1 MRYYLAPLE
10 EVTGYVFRNLVSEMF
25 GEFDKVFSPFVTPTA
40 TKKIFRTRDLRDV
53 EPENNAGRHLVP
65 QMLTNSPDRF
75 MDGARALWDMGYRE
89 ININLGCPSNT
100 VVAKNRGSGMLRDVA
115 MLDDFLLEIFRR
127 IQENWGDE
135 MSVSAKV
142 RAGIKDPA
150 EFEGIYEVLAR
161 HPFSELIIHPRVQK
175 DFYKNTPHMEAF
187 DMAVQNPSAK
197 LCYNGDI
204 NTLEDL
210 EQFSKH
216 YPEVDRVML
225 GRGVIR
231 NPGFLR
237 EIKGGEIVSMEQR
250 KEFHD
255 RLYGGYLDM
264 LGAEKDVL
272 FKMKEIWF
280 YWQYAFPGKEKMI
293 KTLLRT
299 KKPAEYQDT
308 ARRLFSEVIKKYP
321 VSID

>member
-10 EVTGYVFRNLVSEMF
+10 EVTGYVFRNLVCEMF
-25 GEFDKVFSPFVTPTA
+25 GEFDKVFSPFVTPTL

-53 EPENNAGRHLVP
+53 KPENNTGRHLVP
-65 QMLTNSPDRF
+65 QMLTNNPDRF
-75 MDGARALWDMGYRE
+75 MDGARMLWDLGYRE

-100 VVAKNRGSGMLRDVA
+100 VVAKNRGCGMLRDVA
-115 MLDDFLLEIFRR
+115 ALDDFLQEIFR
-127 IQENWGDE
+127 QVQSCWGEE
-135 MSVSAKV
+135 MAVSAKV

-150 EFEGIYEVLAR
+150 EFEDIYEILSG

-175 DFYKNTPHMEAF
+175 DFYKNSPHMEAF
-187 DMAVQNPSAK
+187 DIAVRNPSAK

-204 NTLEDL
+204 YTVEDL
-210 EQFSKH
+210 HHFTEQ
-216 YPEVDRVML
+216 YPGVDCVML

-231 NPGFLR
+231 NPAFLR
-237 EIKGGEIVSMEQR
+237 EIRGAEPITMEER

-255 RLYGGYLDM
+255 RLFEGYQAM
-264 LGAEKDVL
+264 LGARKDVL

-280 YWQYAFPGKEKMI
+280 YWQYAFPGREKKI

-299 KKPAEYQDT
+299 KKPDEYQET
-308 ARRLFSEVIKKYP
+308 VSSLFSEVCSA
-321 VSID
+321 VTHD